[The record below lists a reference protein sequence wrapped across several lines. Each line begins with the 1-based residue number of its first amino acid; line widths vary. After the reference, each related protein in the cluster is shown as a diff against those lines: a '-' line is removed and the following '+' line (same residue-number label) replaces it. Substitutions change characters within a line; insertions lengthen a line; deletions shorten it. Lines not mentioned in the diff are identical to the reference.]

1 MKKVLSLT
9 FASSLMKLC
18 EVNSSFDSGVL
29 RIAYPG
35 KNRNGSFIS
44 KQTFEK
50 CIESIYNCPIVTN
63 YDRDTDTLGGH
74 DMDVVTDKDGN
85 LKLVNLTTPVGVVP
99 ESANWFWCE
108 NEDDDGVI
116 REYLCVDVLLWKR
129 QEAYNKIKNDGVVE
143 QSMEITVKN
152 GRMIDGIYHINDFEF
167 TAFALI
173 GVTPCF
179 QGAALEMFSKKDF
192 KLQFTEMMQELKESY
207 REIEAFNKVCDIN
220 EFSVEGGKALDE
232 KLCLAKEY
240 GIDVDS
246 LDFSIEDMTIEEL
259 KAKFEEIK
267 SEEPS
272 EDPVV
277 VEETNEVVA
286 EDMVTVEETDV
297 EEVTVEESVVDT
309 LSDVVDN
316 GGDNF
321 ELQGNITEGILMALE
336 SVKVER
342 EWGEISRYHF
352 VDYDSSLCEVYCW
365 DSEDWLLYGFKYE
378 NNGDNIVLDFESK
391 KRMKWSIVDFDEGE
405 QPSPISSVFEK
416 MSGVISEFAEREV
429 GYKATEEEFA
439 VMKDEVAE
447 LRKFKEDTEN
457 KIANKERESILS
469 QFTDLIGDETFEEL
483 KSHCSEY
490 DSATLEDKCFAIRGR
505 KMSSAK
511 FSLENKSTVIK
522 VDRTDFKDDEPYGG
536 AFVKYGIGQNN

>member
-1 MKKVLSLT
+1 
-9 FASSLMKLC
+9 MKLC

-63 YDRDTDTLGGH
+63 YDRETDTLGGH

-99 ESANWFWCE
+99 ESANWYWCE
-108 NEDDDGVI
+108 NEDDDGVT
-116 REYLCVDVLLWKR
+116 REYLCVDVVLWKR
-129 QEAYNKIKNDGVVE
+129 QEAYSKIKNDGVVE

-152 GRMIDGIYHINDFEF
+152 GSMIDGVYHINDFEF

-192 KLQFTEMMQELKESY
+192 KLQFTEMMQELKDSY
-207 REIEAFNKVCDIN
+207 KEIEAFNKASDIN

-240 GIDVDS
+240 GIDVES
-246 LDFSIEDMTIEEL
+246 LEFSIEDMTIEEL
-259 KAKFEEIK
+259 KVKFEEIK

-277 VEETNEVVA
+277 VEEVNDVVVESTVTAEEADVVEATDVVDEVI
-286 EDMVTVEETDV
+286 VEEP
-297 EEVTVEESVVDT
+297 VVDT
-309 LSDVVDN
+309 QTDVVDN
-316 GGDNF
+316 NEGNF
-321 ELQGNITEGILMALE
+321 ELQGNITEGILMALD

-352 VDYDSSLCEVYCW
+352 VDYDASLCEVYCW

-429 GYKATEEEFA
+429 GYKTTEEEFA
-439 VMKDEVAE
+439 IMKEEVVE
-447 LRKFKEDTEN
+447 LRKFKEETEN
-457 KIANKERESILS
+457 EITKKERDAVLS
-469 QFTDLIGDETFEEL
+469 KFTDLVGDEMFEEL
-483 KSHCSEY
+483 KAHCEEY
-490 DSATLEDKCFAIRGR
+490 DAVTLEDKCFAIRGR

-522 VDRTDFKDDEPYGG
+522 VDRDFKDNEPYGG
-536 AFVKYGIGQNN
+536 AFIKYGVGQSN